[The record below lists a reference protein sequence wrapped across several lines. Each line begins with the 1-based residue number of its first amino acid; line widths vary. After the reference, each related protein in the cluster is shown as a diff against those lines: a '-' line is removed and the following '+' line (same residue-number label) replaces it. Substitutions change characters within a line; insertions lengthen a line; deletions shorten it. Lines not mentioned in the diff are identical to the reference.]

1 MSSEIPAALY
11 KVLLPLD
18 RVLVRA
24 PARAPAPAAALAL
37 ALALVLAAVLA
48 SCHLRPLSRKALFT
62 LRDSAE
68 HRRMSLVA

>member
-1 MSSEIPAALY
+1 MLY
-11 KVLLPLD
+11 KGLLRLD

-24 PARAPAPAAALAL
+24 PALAPAPAAVLAL
-37 ALALVLAAVLA
+37 ALALVLAAALA